1 MSKRILIMTRL
12 MTSGGA
18 ERVASNLATQL
29 YSGNDEVWLVV
40 FDGSNATYTTNAPLI
55 DLKLPMKKGVIKKI
69 SWYIKCIDK
78 IVKLKKELKIT
89 HSISFLNEPDL
100 INVLTPCG
108 AKCLVSVR
116 NNRSSLNKNIFTKTK
131 DKWVFR
137 KADKIIA
144 LSEGVK
150 EDLHKNYGVCED
162 KIKVIYN
169 ACDRKRIEKQSLL
182 RNDDSENK
190 LKNNGKTI
198 ITAGRLT
205 EQKGQWH
212 LIRAFSEV
220 VKKVPDAQ
228 LIILGQ
234 GAKKEYLEGLI
245 SDLGLEN
252 SIKLLG
258 YQKNPYYFMKR
269 ADIFVFSS
277 LFEGFGNILLEAM
290 ACGLPII
297 STDCKVGPR
306 ELLAPG
312 TSYKECVVDSIL
324 EAENG
329 VLVPVCDGKEYQAK
343 EPLTNEEKI
352 MASAIVKLIE
362 NDMLLEHYCERSN
375 NRINDFSVERI
386 ILQWQSVLE

>member
-1 MSKRILIMTRL
+1 MSKNILIMSRL

-18 ERVASNLATQL
+18 ERVASNLASQL
-29 YSGNDEVWLVV
+29 NTGNDKAWLVV

-55 DLKLPMKKGVIKKI
+55 DLKLPMKKGILKKI
-69 SWYIKCIDK
+69 IWYIKCINK
-78 IVKLKKELKIT
+78 IIKLKRKLKIT

-100 INVLTPCG
+100 INVLTPCR

-116 NNRSSLNKNIFTKTK
+116 NNRSSLNKNFLTKIK
-131 DKWVFR
+131 DKWVFQ
-137 KADKIIA
+137 KADKVIA

-150 EDLHKNYGVCED
+150 EDLYKNYGVPEN
-162 KIKVIYN
+162 KVKVIYN
-169 ACDRKRIEKQSLL
+169 ACDKNIIEKQALL
-182 RNDDSENK
+182 IDNDYENE
-190 LKNNGKTI
+190 LICNGKTI

-220 VKKVPDAQ
+220 VKKVPESQ
-228 LIILGQ
+228 LLILGQ

-362 NDMLLEHYCERSN
+362 SDILLEHYCERSN
-375 NRINDFSVERI
+375 TRINDFSVERI